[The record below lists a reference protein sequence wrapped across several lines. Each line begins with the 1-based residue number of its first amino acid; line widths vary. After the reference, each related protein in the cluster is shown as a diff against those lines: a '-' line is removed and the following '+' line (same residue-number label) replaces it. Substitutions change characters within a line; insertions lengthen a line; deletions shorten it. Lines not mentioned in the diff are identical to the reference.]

1 MEGTLSQ
8 MMQWEPSWQ
17 TLVFITVFM
26 VVYEALLIQRATR
39 NVIDIFDL
47 FILSLV
53 ALVPAGFAY
62 FPHLAAYLARLVGV
76 TFPFLLLFGFLFVVV
91 FAYLYHVIVK
101 LNHQQRHMTA
111 MVQEL
116 TLLRDDLER
125 HRRRQAHT
133 AEAPVDPDGPATD
146 LGGEA

>member
-1 MEGTLSQ
+1 ME

-26 VVYEALLIQRATR
+26 VAYEGLLIQRATR
-39 NVIDIFDL
+39 NIIDIYDL

-62 FPHLAAYLARLVGV
+62 FPHVAAYLARLTGV

-101 LNHQQRHMTA
+101 LNHQQRNMTA
-111 MVQEL
+111 MVQEVS
-116 TLLRDDLER
+116 LLRFDLEQ
-125 HRRRQAHT
+125 RREAERQDTTTPST
-133 AEAPVDPDGPATD
+133 AESDDHGREV
-146 LGGEA
+146 